1 VASIYTDELPVSGAN
16 GVTFPTPFALQGVLS
31 MKKTIAKFAK
41 TVGAPVSMVAILA
54 LFPAG
59 AHADLIFEHD
69 GHTYKLVAL
78 PATWDEAAAAAKA
91 TALAGDP
98 GYLARID
105 SAAENQAILEAVTSH
120 LSPAQLANS
129 IPNDG
134 SEAAFVWLGGSD
146 ARREGQWTWSNNGDL
161 FWQGDFNGAPVKGRF
176 TNWGVQPDNLGGAEN
191 ALAMGL
197 ANWPEPFNDLGAA
210 GQWNDL
216 EAGNKLVYII
226 EFDAVVEPLRA
237 ELEQPADQGVYTGV
251 GMIRGWALSA
261 EEVERIEV
269 YIDGSYAF
277 DVPYGDPRTDIG
289 YIFSNIDGSS
299 TSGFSVPFRYSELSA
314 GEHTIS
320 VVVTDSFGNR
330 LERNATFDV
339 VRFEKPFLYKE
350 NTPNMNWAL
359 ASSYADY
366 ITVRGVEVNGSAYSV
381 TLRWQTMTQSFE
393 IINIVKH

>member
-1 VASIYTDELPVSGAN
+1 
-16 GVTFPTPFALQGVLS
+16 

-41 TVGAPVSMVAILA
+41 TVGTPVSIVAILA

-59 AHADLIFEHD
+59 AQADLIFEHD

-78 PATWDEAAAAAKA
+78 AATWDEAAAAAKR
-91 TALAGDP
+91 TSLAGDP

-134 SEAAFVWLGGSD
+134 SEAAFAWLGGSD

-161 FWQGDFNGAPVKGRF
+161 FWQGDFNGAPVDGRY
-176 TNWGVQPDNLGGAEN
+176 TNWGIQPDNADGAEN

-197 ANWPEPFNDLGAA
+197 TGWPEPFHDLGAA

-216 EAGNKLVYII
+216 EAGNGLVYVI

-237 ELEQPADQGVYTGV
+237 ELDLPTDQGVYTGV
-251 GMIRGWALSA
+251 GMIRGWALSE

-269 YIDGSYAF
+269 YVDGRYAF
-277 DVPYGDPRTDIG
+277 DVPYGDPRDDVG
-289 YIFSNIDGSS
+289 YAYPDIDGSS
-299 TSGFSVPFRYSELSA
+299 TSGFSVPFRYSALSA

-320 VVVTDSFGNR
+320 VIVTDGFGDS
-330 LERNATFDV
+330 LERSATFDV
-339 VRFEKPFLYKE
+339 VRFEPFFVGKE
-350 NTPNMNWAL
+350 NTPNMNWSL

-366 ITVRGVEVNGSAYSV
+366 ITVRGVEVGGSVYSV
-381 TLRWQTMTQSFE
+381 TLRWQTLTQSFE
-393 IINIVKH
+393 TINIVKN